1 MPSYIEEDIQSA
13 IAAYRRGDYASIS
26 RTSAIFNIPP
36 STLSDRLRKAK
47 TRKQSH
53 EKQQLLSTIEEEELV
68 AWITN
73 ASKLGVP
80 TPLPLVKNLAKE
92 IRANRFATRSDSL
105 DSPISRRWIDRF
117 RARYPMLETCFTRP
131 IDASRFEGLNYSTV
145 KSYFDGLSKA
155 IRKERY
161 PPSAIF
167 NVDETG
173 FSLGSTRRS
182 IVLLDKKYKKRGKK
196 QAGRREW
203 ITAIEC
209 ISASGVTLPPT
220 LIFKGK
226 NLNSGWIPDV
236 TPPGWAFSTSNKG
249 WTSDIHAYE
258 WLTTRFEPLT
268 RRNDGKRRLLVVDGY
283 SSHYTTRFL
292 AFCITKKIDLALLP
306 PHTSHVTQ
314 PLDIACFSPLKTAI
328 TSEVDA
334 IFRKSV
340 TSLLRVEWTSAYIRA
355 RARCFKPFSIESA
368 FREAGIYPLDPE
380 VILSTLEP
388 PRATLPSGS
397 ENSTLLED
405 MPRILRERSRDKTP
419 PIIPFEDLV
428 EEVISRGV
436 LSPRSKAFIRELLI
450 FAEERNTEATLLRR
464 ELREKDALLN
474 ARKKRKTGKRVAI
487 EGRVILSRD
496 SILREVEKAE
506 KVVKEK
512 KAKKSKKKAPIVLS
526 SSEEEEEDSED
537 KLA

>member
-1 MPSYIEEDIQSA
+1 M
-13 IAAYRRGDYASIS
+13 
-26 RTSAIFNIPP
+26 
-36 STLSDRLRKAK
+36 
-47 TRKQSH
+47 
-53 EKQQLLSTIEEEELV
+53 
-68 AWITN
+68 
-73 ASKLGVP
+73 
-80 TPLPLVKNLAKE
+80 
-92 IRANRFATRSDSL
+92 
-105 DSPISRRWIDRF
+105 
-117 RARYPMLETCFTRP
+117 
-131 IDASRFEGLNYSTV
+131 
-145 KSYFDGLSKA
+145 
-155 IRKERY
+155 
-161 PPSAIF
+161 
-167 NVDETG
+167 
-173 FSLGSTRRS
+173 
-182 IVLLDKKYKKRGKK
+182 
-196 QAGRREW
+196 
-203 ITAIEC
+203 
-209 ISASGVTLPPT
+209 TLPPT

-258 WLTTRFEPLT
+258 WLTTQFEPLT
-268 RRNDGKRRLLVVDGY
+268 RRNDGKRRLLVVDGH

-355 RARCFKPFSIESA
+355 RARCFKPYTIESG
-368 FREAGIYPLDPE
+368 FREASIYPLDPE

-388 PRATLPSGS
+388 PRATLPSRS

-474 ARKKRKTGKRVAI
+474 TRKTRKKGKRVALKGKYLLI
-487 EGRVILSRD
+487 REDIL
-496 SILREVEKAE
+496 
-506 KVVKEK
+506 KVV
-512 KAKKSKKKAPIVLS
+512 
-526 SSEEEEEDSED
+526 
-537 KLA
+537 